1 VKRAA
6 KGRPTVLV
14 AAGLEGTGRAGLL
27 ADAFAVHGAG
37 GVAEGC
43 VTALTAQGPRFG
55 LLRIPGPLFAMQLD
69 AVLAHSRPAAAKVG
83 MVPDART
90 LAVLWP
96 VLLRLA
102 IPVVV
107 DPVVRTS
114 RGERLSRLQPRDFL
128 RLAGP
133 QVWLTPNLLEL
144 GWLLGQKKVPRGVDE
159 VTALALA
166 LLAEGFSA
174 VVVKGGHLEG
184 PPTDVLVSKKHLVRL
199 VGKRLVRRLDGRG
212 TGCRFSSTLA
222 TRLALGQDGVEAV
235 REAKRA
241 VRRYLRGQSL

>member
-1 VKRAA
+1 VHPR
-6 KGRPTVLV
+6 L
-14 AAGLEGTGRAGLL
+14 LL
-27 ADAFAVHGAG
+27 A
-37 GVAEGC
+37 
-43 VTALTAQGPRFG
+43 
-55 LLRIPGPLFAMQLD
+55 QLD
-69 AVLAHSRPAAAKVG
+69 AALEGHAPDAVKLG
-83 MVPDART
+83 MVADVRSLVA
-90 LAVLWP
+90 LWP
-96 VLLRLA
+96 RLEN
-102 IPVVV
+102 IGVPVVV